1 MMNERRHAWE
11 DVIDDEIRALTRNYA
26 ARMGLRNR
34 PALLCIDNYNA
45 VFGDRPQP
53 LLEAIERFPG
63 SCGLAAWDALEPTR
77 RLMAAA
83 RKAAIPIIHTTADLA
98 NRASAAATRATKRAI
113 GGRDPEWDF
122 AHFPD
127 LAPQSGELVIR
138 KTRASAFYGTALSA
152 HLVQLGVDT
161 LVICGNSTSGCVRAS
176 VNEAFM
182 HGYSVALV
190 EDCVFDRNWLSH
202 KVNLYDMNTKYGDVI
217 FVDEAVDY
225 IADHAGWPAGAL
237 VRNDLAHNAG
247 GSPRETA
254 AGERLVVS
262 RSRGGAD

>member
-1 MMNERRHAWE
+1 MVTERRHTWE

-26 ARMGLRNR
+26 PRMGLRGR

-53 LLEAIERFPG
+53 LLEAIERFP
-63 SCGLAAWDALEPTR
+63 STCGAAAWDALEPTK
-77 RLMAAA
+77 RLMTAA
-83 RKAAIPIIHTTADLA
+83 RQSAIPVIHTTADLA
-98 NRASAAATRATKRAI
+98 NRSAAAGISGTKRAI

-127 LAPQSGELVIR
+127 LAPRSGELLIR

-152 HLVQLGVDT
+152 YLVQLGVDT

-176 VNEAFM
+176 VNEAYM
-182 HGYSVALV
+182 HGYSVAVV

-202 KVNLYDMNTKYGDVI
+202 KVNLYDMNTKYADVI
-217 FVDEAVDY
+217 FVDEAVEY
-225 IADHAGWPAGAL
+225 IANHVDWPASAQQ
-237 VRNDLAHNAG
+237 RNDRAQRTPAV
-247 GSPRETA
+247 A
-254 AGERLVVS
+254 AR
-262 RSRGGAD
+262 